1 MSITE
6 SALRAILKLEP
17 LTAELPEREIIQ
29 EGIDIAQAATS
40 SRIGYLHYLNDDQ
53 NTIELGIWSRDT
65 RDYCTASYDR
75 HYPIEQAGIWADSA
89 REGVPCI
96 HNDYAATPHKR
107 GLPDGHSPL
116 VRHLGL
122 PVVDGGN
129 VRLLL
134 GVGNKETDYDMDDV
148 AALSLV
154 GQRIWSLV
162 RQRRLVEHYLDMEQR
177 FRRLQEIATVCGWE
191 YDVDDDRLLVDDMF
205 PGIFL
210 TRDATD
216 VPQTLRQLLEFVE
229 PDDREGLHAMLTTS
243 DAASRR
249 VVRLRCRRVGG
260 QTFHAELKM
269 EFRPREV
276 GRGLIGLGI
285 LQDVSEQLALEDLRR
300 RADADALTGLPN
312 RNRLHAVFEQGG
324 SGWRG
329 TRDGLA
335 FHYIDLDDFKPVND
349 THGHSVG
356 DEVLQIVARRLRH
369 ATRSE
374 DLVVRLGGDEF
385 AVLQTGL
392 ETAEAAFA
400 LADKIITSISE
411 PITLRGQTVRVG
423 ASIGIAFRT
432 DSNLGL
438 SELSTAADR
447 ALYRAKAAGGG
458 HWVVAP
464 AEDHRTP

>member
-65 RDYCTASYDR
+65 REYCTAGYDR

-191 YDVDDDRLLVDDMF
+191 YDVGDDRLLVDDMF
-205 PGIFL
+205 PSIFL
-210 TRDATD
+210 TRDTTE
-216 VPQTLRQLLEFVE
+216 VPQTLRQLL
-229 PDDREGLHAMLTTS
+229 DAQLT
-243 DAASRR
+243 
-249 VVRLRCRRVGG
+249 
-260 QTFHAELKM
+260 Q
-269 EFRPREV
+269 P
-276 GRGLIGLGI
+276 
-285 LQDVSEQLALEDLRR
+285 
-300 RADADALTGLPN
+300 
-312 RNRLHAVFEQGG
+312 
-324 SGWRG
+324 
-329 TRDGLA
+329 
-335 FHYIDLDDFKPVND
+335 
-349 THGHSVG
+349 
-356 DEVLQIVARRLRH
+356 
-369 ATRSE
+369 
-374 DLVVRLGGDEF
+374 
-385 AVLQTGL
+385 
-392 ETAEAAFA
+392 
-400 LADKIITSISE
+400 
-411 PITLRGQTVRVG
+411 
-423 ASIGIAFRT
+423 
-432 DSNLGL
+432 
-438 SELSTAADR
+438 
-447 ALYRAKAAGGG
+447 
-458 HWVVAP
+458 
-464 AEDHRTP
+464 